1 MGHSQG
7 RHGQHGF
14 WRSSVS
20 ALQSGYPVAL
30 RTAAGAHCLVPGL
43 SGWLQVQVH
52 GRGALPIAPTVA
64 VGAQYVHRHSVWF
77 DTRVVWVTLLT
88 VIKRDGV
95 IH

>member
-1 MGHSQG
+1 MGNMAHMGSG
-7 RHGQHGF
+7 GP
-14 WRSSVS
+14 RS
-20 ALQSGYPVAL
+20 ARFNQDDLVAL
-30 RTAAGAHCLVPGL
+30 RTAAGVHCLVPGL
-43 SGWLQVQVH
+43 TGWLQVQVQVH

-77 DTRVVWVTLLT
+77 DTRVLWVTLLT

>member
-1 MGHSQG
+1 MANMGFG
-7 RHGQHGF
+7 GP
-14 WRSSVS
+14 RS
-20 ALQSGYPVAL
+20 ARLNQDDL
-30 RTAAGAHCLVPGL
+30 RSLPTAAGVHCLVPGL
-43 SGWLQVQVH
+43 TGWLQVQVQVQVH

-77 DTRVVWVTLLT
+77 DTRVVWMTLLT